1 MQSNMRMRFARKALM
16 VAEEARAAL
25 EFEQDWSAPR
35 PGFRVQGAG
44 CRVQG
49 SGFIGGA
56 GGGSSKTGLPSVLT
70 FSKRESFY

>member
-1 MQSNMRMRFARKALM
+1 MRFARKALM

-49 SGFIGGA
+49 SSEGQ

-70 FSKRESFY
+70 FSKRESLC